1 MKPIEVNILGQSYV
15 LTCPDGGQDALLKAV
30 SLVDSEMS
38 AIRDAGR
45 VKAREK
51 IAALAALNLAFRLAE
66 EQANTNR
73 NAFVPPMSDGTSPQT
88 FMPTN
93 NFDSAFQGNSMNL
106 SGVDVGGLIDRIDST
121 LAQQQPQFF

>member
-15 LTCPDGGQDALLKAV
+15 LTCPDGGQDGLLKAV

-51 IAALAALNLAFRLAE
+51 IAVLAALNLAFQLVEARS
-66 EQANTNR
+66 NTNTSQAVVHTQDSFSQQPSGSG
-73 NAFVPPMSDGTSPQT
+73 NFVSSMD
-88 FMPTN
+88 
-93 NFDSAFQGNSMNL
+93 GNSLNFN
-106 SGVDVGGLIDRIDST
+106 GVDVGGLIERIDST
-121 LAQQQPQFF
+121 LAPQQTQFF

>member
-15 LTCPDGGQDALLKAV
+15 LTCPDGGQDDLLKAV

-51 IAALAALNLAFRLAE
+51 IAVLAALNLAFQLVEA
-66 EQANTNR
+66 QSNTNTAQAVPHAHDSFSQQP
-73 NAFVPPMSDGTSPQT
+73 NSSGNFVSSMD
-88 FMPTN
+88 
-93 NFDSAFQGNSMNL
+93 GNSLNFN
-106 SGVDVGGLIDRIDST
+106 GVDVGGLIERIDST
-121 LAQQQPQFF
+121 LAPQQTQFF